1 MKAFALFHE
10 IRAMLETPHA
20 KLLIDL
26 GHSYPDVSSKCHV
39 LFLDFKSLT
48 HVNQEFLNAQKD
60 LLPSLSTG
68 KKAWLKGEMSEPESW
83 FYAKADDMHKLID
96 FYTSNIERNKRV
108 LDKLQLLPLWSSR
121 TSGALK
127 AVVSPRQAWPVSDL

>member
-1 MKAFALFHE
+1 
-10 IRAMLETPHA
+10 MLETPHA

-26 GHSYPDVSSKCHV
+26 GHDYPDLSSRYHV

-83 FYAKADDMHKLID
+83 FHAKAEDMNKLID
-96 FYTSNIERNKRV
+96 FYTPNIERNKRV
-108 LDKLQLLPLWSSR
+108 
-121 TSGALK
+121 
-127 AVVSPRQAWPVSDL
+127 